1 MVSMKSKKIV
11 NTKCIPKQNKTIKY
25 SIKKI
30 LALIECFEEIETFS
44 LTRETQEKLSIFL
57 KQIMDENKK
66 LKEKN
71 KKLLNKIGKQL

>member
-1 MVSMKSKKIV
+1 MKSKKIV
-11 NTKCIPKQNKTIKY
+11 NTKFIPKQNKTIKY

-44 LTRETQEKLSIFL
+44 LTRETQAKLSIFL